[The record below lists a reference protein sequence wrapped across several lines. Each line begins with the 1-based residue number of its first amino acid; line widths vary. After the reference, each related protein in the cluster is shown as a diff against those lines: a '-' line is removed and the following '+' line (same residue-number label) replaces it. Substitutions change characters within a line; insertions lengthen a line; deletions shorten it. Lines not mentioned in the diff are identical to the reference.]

1 MELQF
6 RSLPGL
12 TPYEDARALQQ
23 ELVEK
28 RVHDEIP
35 DTVLM
40 LEHPAV
46 ITRGRGLQFT
56 GEGRPRTM
64 PLLGPLPPG
73 VEFAESE
80 RGGDLTLHS
89 PGQLVIYPIV
99 KLDGKGFGPHHDID
113 GFLRKCERV
122 MIEYLAGHG
131 IQAGTRASATGVW
144 VGERKI
150 ASIGIA
156 VRRWVTWH
164 GLALNFVNDLSL
176 FRLIS
181 PCGFQPEVMTR
192 LQDFKDLGPDWRVQA
207 ERGLRERF
215 LGR

>member
-1 MELQF
+1 MELEF

-12 TPYEDARALQQ
+12 TPYEDARALQM

-28 RVHDEIP
+28 RVHDQIP
-35 DTVLM
+35 DTVLL

-56 GEGRPRTM
+56 GEERPRAM
-64 PLLGPLPPG
+64 PLLGPLPKD
-73 VEFAESE
+73 VAFAESE

-99 KLDGKGFGPHHDID
+99 KLDGRGFGPHHDID

-122 MIEYLAGHG
+122 LMEFLAGHG
-131 IQAGTRASATGVW
+131 LQAGTKPGATGVW

-164 GLALNFVNDLSL
+164 GLALNLANDLSL

-192 LQDFKDLGPDWRVQA
+192 LQDFKDLGPSWREDA
-207 ERGLRERF
+207 ERALMTRF
-215 LGR
+215 RA